1 MMAHLAVLSLST
13 LGFLL
18 LAITTSQG
26 ALRYR
31 RGLFW
36 LGWILLLLALAAALD
51 FWSLGLGLTLWLGY
65 LSAGAGVV
73 FLVRVLEG
81 VDAR

>member
-1 MMAHLAVLSLST
+1 MAHLAVLILST
-13 LGFLL
+13 QGFLL

-26 ALRYR
+26 AFRHR
-31 RGLFW
+31 RGPFW
-36 LGWILLLLALAAALD
+36 LGWLLLLLALAAALG

-73 FLVRVLEG
+73 FLVRALG
-81 VDAR
+81 GPDAR